1 MKQFFKMM
9 FASAFGVLLAAGILV
24 AIAFSMLVGIAA
36 TWSGTP
42 SYTPEERT
50 VLKIRL
56 DGTLVDSAEENPLA
70 AFIGEE
76 ESTLS
81 LRDLLAAIR
90 VAREDSRVVGIYL
103 ESGVLSS
110 GSASL
115 GAIRDALTDFK
126 ASGKFVVAYGDL
138 FTQGNYYLCSVA
150 DKIFLNPQ
158 GLLELS
164 GIAAQT
170 MFYKDL
176 LAHLG
181 IEMQIFR
188 VGTYKSAVEPF
199 MLDRMSDA
207 SREQIQSYVT
217 VIWKNITEG
226 IAASRSISEETVQA
240 YANQGHSFSDPTV
253 AIEKGLIDALKY
265 RSEAEDYVREL
276 AGQSGHALR
285 TATVAQINTSRSSS
299 LNPGDACIA
308 VLYAEGEIMD
318 TEANDFYDM
327 EKCISTHVIEELARL
342 REDDGVKAVVFRI
355 NSPGGSAYLSEQIW
369 HQMVELRKKKPV
381 VVSMGDVAASGGYY
395 IACAAN
401 RIIAEPNTLTGSI
414 GIFGV
419 FPNAAGLFDKIGLST
434 EVVKTNAFS
443 DLGNLSR
450 PMTESEKTLIQG
462 YVERGYRTFL
472 TRCADGRN
480 MSLEA
485 VDKIAQGRV
494 WTGEQALEIGLV
506 DALGGIDTAIRTAAE
521 LAEIDSYEVMP
532 VSGSKNFWEE
542 LWTSPL
548 GEVRSTIAREVLGEE
563 FMYYRAL
570 RQAKANMGLYAR
582 LPFNVR
588 PL

>member
-1 MKQFFKMM
+1 
-9 FASAFGVLLAAGILV
+9 
-24 AIAFSMLVGIAA
+24 
-36 TWSGTP
+36 
-42 SYTPEERT
+42 
-50 VLKIRL
+50 
-56 DGTLVDSAEENPLA
+56 
-70 AFIGEE
+70 
-76 ESTLS
+76 
-81 LRDLLAAIR
+81 
-90 VAREDSRVVGIYL
+90 
-103 ESGVLSS
+103 
-110 GSASL
+110 
-115 GAIRDALTDFK
+115 
-126 ASGKFVVAYGDL
+126 
-138 FTQGNYYLCSVA
+138 
-150 DKIFLNPQ
+150 
-158 GLLELS
+158 
-164 GIAAQT
+164 
-170 MFYKDL
+170 
-176 LAHLG
+176 
-181 IEMQIFR
+181 
-188 VGTYKSAVEPF
+188 
-199 MLDRMSDA
+199 
-207 SREQIQSYVT
+207 
-217 VIWKNITEG
+217 
-226 IAASRSISEETVQA
+226 
-240 YANQGHSFSDPTV
+240 
-253 AIEKGLIDALKY
+253 
-265 RSEAEDYVREL
+265 
-276 AGQSGHALR
+276 
-285 TATVAQINTSRSSS
+285 
-299 LNPGDACIA
+299 
-308 VLYAEGEIMD
+308 MD

-369 HQMVELRKKKPV
+369 HQVVELRKKKPV

-480 MSLEA
+480 MPLEA

-532 VSGSKNFWEE
+532 ISGSKSFWEE